1 MTQPWFTFPEI
12 GPIAFSF
19 GPFAVRWYA
28 LAYIGGLLFAFA
40 YMKRLVSNPALWGGK
55 PASVSVAQLDDLF
68 VWGVLGVILGGRLG
82 YVLFYEPLV
91 FLHDPLQAF
100 AIWQGGMSFHGGF
113 LGVVVACVVFARRH
127 GLRVD
132 RLLDL
137 GGASVPVG
145 LGLGRVANFINGELY
160 GRTSDVPWAI
170 VFPGAGPL
178 ARHPSQLYEAA
189 LEGLA
194 LFAAARIATHV
205 FGSLRY
211 PGMTAGVFAFG
222 YAASRIIVE
231 HFREPDVQLGYLAG
245 PLTMG
250 MLLSVPLGLVGIW
263 LLVRARKVQA

>member
-1 MTQPWFTFPEI
+1 MTQPLFTFPEI
-12 GPIAFSF
+12 GPVAFSL

-40 YMKRLVSNPALWGGK
+40 YMKRLVGNPALWGGK
-55 PASVSVAQLDDLF
+55 PASVTVAQLDDLF

-91 FLHDPLQAF
+91 FLHNPLQAF

-113 LGVVVACVVFARRH
+113 LGVVVACVIFARRN
-127 GLRVD
+127 GLRLD

-145 LGLGRVANFINGELY
+145 LGLGRLANFVNGELY

-194 LFAAARIATHV
+194 LFLAARVATHV
-205 FGSLRY
+205 FGSLRH
-211 PGMTAGVFAFG
+211 PGMTAGVFALG

-231 HFREPDVQLGYLAG
+231 KFREPDVQLGFLAG

-263 LLVRARKVQA
+263 LLIRARKVAA